1 MVEELFGGVPRV
13 LIRVKVRNMQT
24 TKLKTAENAAD
35 ILSKKPKTSA
45 HHSENKPISGKKS
58 ASNFQDILKSIKK
71 DKKPVSPSHL
81 APSQSLS
88 RPVQPASQSLKDLIN
103 DFKQFK
109 EQQGEGGFKASKE
122 LETAKEEAPDLRKT
136 DPNLEYKQL
145 SQYRLE
151 RVGLKQDGPEVKK
164 RHGDG
169 LLEEPVKRSRHDE
182 VLPEGQFSSDSEE
195 LPEAKLAN
203 IAEKP
208 VEYSVLD
215 FAHRDSSKRSRK
227 KKGKMYEPL
236 QTAVPKN
243 KAPIGSLLRVW
254 TGKVEYNK
262 ASMMVDMFS
271 IDSIELFQ
279 RVPQLPARLEI
290 QGRTKQAELEAYL
303 TQSTGAGTHKV
314 IITAWVEAGPGYES
328 AFRALSRDL
337 AEKDRAAVIR
347 NDSALSIYI
356 TCLTDSFKASLSAL
370 KLNVLQKVDKTV
382 AQHLS
387 EREKLACILVFK
399 KSAAGPS
406 SSLLDPNILLSVDQ
420 SQVIEEDKAP
430 EQPLSPITS
439 DEEPDQTDAALMVQT
454 IISKLER
461 GEKLGRDD
469 LSKLK
474 VIAEENPSPEL
485 SNLIATINM
494 EIEQPK
500 EERAE
505 NNVAQFLSQQHG
517 GTPKP
522 QARYGYEQKRPS
534 RFS

>member
-13 LIRVKVRNMQT
+13 LIRVNVRDMQT
-24 TKLKTAENAAD
+24 TKLKSAEMQAEAP
-35 ILSKKPKTSA
+35 SKKQKISPRP
-45 HHSENKPISGKKS
+45 SENKPIVTKKA

-71 DKKPVSPSHL
+71 DKKPVSPSNL
-81 APSQSLS
+81 ASSQSLS

-109 EQQGEGGFKASKE
+109 EQQGESGFKA
-122 LETAKEEAPDLRKT
+122 AKEQEVPKDEVPDMHKT

-151 RVGLKQDGPEVKK
+151 RVGLKQEAEAKK

-169 LLEEPVKRSRHDE
+169 LLEEPVKRSRHE
-182 VLPEGQFSSDSEE
+182 EMQPEGQFSSDSEE
-195 LPEAKLAN
+195 LLETKPAN
-203 IAEKP
+203 PAEKSE
-208 VEYSVLD
+208 EYSVLD
-215 FAHRDSSKRSRK
+215 FAHRESSRRSK
-227 KKGKMYEPL
+227 KKRGKMYEPL
-236 QTAVPKN
+236 QTSVPKN

-254 TGKVEYNK
+254 SGKVEYNK
-262 ASMMVDMFS
+262 NSMMVDMFS
-271 IDSIELFQ
+271 IDNIELFQ

-314 IITAWVEAGPGYES
+314 IITSWVEAGPGYES

-347 NDSALSIYI
+347 HDSALSIYI
-356 TCLTDSFKASLSAL
+356 TCLTDTFKTSLNNL

-382 AQHLS
+382 SQHIS

-399 KSAAGPS
+399 KSSAGPS
-406 SSLLDPNILLSVDQ
+406 SSLLDPSILLSAEQ
-420 SQVIEEDKAP
+420 SQAVEEEKVQ

-439 DEEPDQTDAALMVQT
+439 DEEPEQTDAAMMVQT

-474 VIAEENPSPEL
+474 MIAEENPSPEL
-485 SNLIATINM
+485 SNLIATINTQ
-494 EIEQPK
+494 IEQPR

-505 NNVAQFLSQQHG
+505 NNVAQFLSQQH